1 LLVVIGRPDLPFLG
15 SRDKEGGTTT
25 ELGRAS
31 RGVGELGLVVV
42 ELGSVWLGYR
52 LGTGPPWGADEKS
65 ARQKQATHMY
75 PAGR

>member
-1 LLVVIGRPDLPFLG
+1 MNSFIR
-15 SRDKEGGTTT
+15 GG
-25 ELGRAS
+25 GRAS

-42 ELGSVWLGYR
+42 ELGEIRCGLVIARHWAALYR
-52 LGTGPPWGADEKS
+52 PGTGPPWGADEKS